1 VHNQAL
7 ISGGCAE
14 KPTCFDHINIMLGQ
28 FLHLQ
33 ETSFQC
39 GHQELSR
46 KFYEGIRGY
55 FHATLVEFQGTFV
68 SLARLLTLIF
78 TISSC
83 SPLVPSKI
91 SLLGLSKISPQLLML
106 RVRLYMEFRM
116 VQIEKCLQSIVVGAD
131 V

>member
-1 VHNQAL
+1 MHNQAL

-14 KPTCFDHINIMLGQ
+14 KPTCFDHINIMLGR

-55 FHATLVEFQGTFV
+55 FHATLVEFQGTFL
-68 SLARLLTLIF
+68 SLAHRLTLIF

-83 SPLVPSKI
+83 SPLAPSKI
-91 SLLGLSKISPQLLML
+91 SLLGRSKISPLLLMFY
-106 RVRLYMEFRM
+106 RFRLYLEFRM
-116 VQIEKCLQSIVVGAD
+116 VQIENVCSQ
-131 V
+131 